1 MCTPLAVLRLVLTC
15 SPERKGRAKA
25 PGSGASLIELECSC
39 QGTFLLGV
47 AKQAVYSAARGKGHI
62 RCVIRDSDVSAMA
75 ASTSPSVFRAEHVK
89 SRLLF
94 AQKIQLH

>member
-1 MCTPLAVLRLVLTC
+1 MCIPLTVLRLVLTC

-25 PGSGASLIELECSC
+25 PGSGASLIEL
-39 QGTFLLGV
+39 GTFLLGV

-89 SRLLF
+89 RGLLF